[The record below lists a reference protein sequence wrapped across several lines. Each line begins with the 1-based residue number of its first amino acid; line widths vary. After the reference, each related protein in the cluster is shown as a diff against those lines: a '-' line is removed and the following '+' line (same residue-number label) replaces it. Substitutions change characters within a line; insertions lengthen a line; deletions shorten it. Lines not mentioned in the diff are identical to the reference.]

1 MTINRKVKIKV
12 RSKSEEKRQLILD
25 AATDCFCN
33 DGFVTTSMDK
43 IAKQAGVS
51 KQTVYSHFGNKDELF
66 GEAIS
71 QRCKSF
77 QMSTMPADVLAEP
90 RKALTAFAQGF
101 IELLLSKEGM
111 AIHRVCLSESQK
123 NPRVSQLFYAAGPE
137 PVIKSVSELLAAYHQ
152 QGLLVAHDSHMAAI
166 QFLSMIK
173 GEAYMR
179 REYNTERQ
187 ISNDEI
193 QRYIKL
199 TVAMFLKGHEHCG

>member
-1 MTINRKVKIKV
+1 MNLDQKVKSKV

-33 DGFVTTSMDK
+33 DGFVMTSMDK

-71 QRCKSF
+71 QRCQNF
-77 QMSTMPADVLAEP
+77 QMSAMPADILADP
-90 RKALTAFAQGF
+90 SKALTALARGF
-101 IELLLSKEGM
+101 IKLLLSKEGM

-123 NPRVSQLFYAAGPE
+123 NPQVSQLFYAAGPE
-137 PVIKSVSELLAAYHQ
+137 PVIKSVSDLIAKYHQ
-152 QGLLVAHDSHMAAI
+152 QGLLVANDSHVAAI

-179 REYNTERQ
+179 REYNTELQ
-187 ISNDEI
+187 ISDEEI

-199 TVAMFLKGHEHCG
+199 TVAMFLKGYQK